1 MIQLID
7 VPTERTTAA
16 TDLILALQ
24 TGLYTFFMYSDARFH
39 TFRGYLWMGVFAGIC
54 TTSVLGTVAHGFM
67 MKKRTNTILW
77 QILTATFSI
86 CYVLII
92 SVFVHDL
99 TGPQGGMLALWVTGS
114 LGFALTVYCLKYPAF
129 VPKIIYLGVGL
140 GVLIL
145 GVVLWLVLVDK
156 VPGYRAILGAM
167 AASIAAT
174 AVEARQKF
182 RLTLRWK
189 FDHHSAYHALQ
200 FIANALFFAGARG
213 YFSAPSIL

>member
-54 TTSVLGTVAHGFM
+54 ATSVLGTVAHGFM

-99 TGPQGGMLALWVTGS
+99 TGPKGGMLAMWVTGS
-114 LGFALTVYCLKYPAF
+114 LVFALTLYCRKYPAF
-129 VPKIIYLGVGL
+129 
-140 GVLIL
+140 
-145 GVVLWLVLVDK
+145 
-156 VPGYRAILGAM
+156 
-167 AASIAAT
+167 
-174 AVEARQKF
+174 F
-182 RLTLRWK
+182 R
-189 FDHHSAYHALQ
+189 
-200 FIANALFFAGARG
+200 
-213 YFSAPSIL
+213 